1 MNNYMSPKYLE
12 NLIERLEI
20 VQMKLQSQRRD
31 HNGQV
36 LQHDDID
43 QIQITIEI
51 IKNLIVD
58 KKYIWKNKTK

>member
-1 MNNYMSPKYLE
+1 MSPKYLE